1 MKSLRRLMSW
11 ILILTLCCGEFT
23 PQMAVYAADV
33 ETVISEGDDVSAD
46 EIVISEDKAVS
57 GDEAEAPEDETV
69 SEDAAVSEDEVNV
82 SEDKA
87 VSEDEVT
94 APEEKEEESEGDG
107 YYEDALVSDDVPVE
121 EEEDVDADS
130 FCALSFKMYY
140 DQKESRKL
148 GRPMMPSPS
157 TRKRTSDACSGISA
171 GKQS

>member
-1 MKSLRRLMSW
+1 M
-11 ILILTLCCGEFT
+11 
-23 PQMAVYAADV
+23 
-33 ETVISEGDDVSAD
+33 
-46 EIVISEDKAVS
+46 
-57 GDEAEAPEDETV
+57 
-69 SEDAAVSEDEVNV
+69 SEDEVNV

-87 VSEDEVT
+87 VSGDEVT

-148 GRPMMPSPS
+148 GVSINNLRKSKGLVAYTYDNGLEEKACQRATEAAVYYSNTRPDGRDFS
-157 TRKRTSDACSGISA
+157 TIFDSNVNAKDRAKKEVLIREGNSAAEAFEKFLEERIYDGIAA
-171 GKQS
+171 GATQ